1 MARAATGSP
10 DAGLDCCM
18 KLYTKTG
25 DDGTTGL
32 YGGTRTGKD
41 AIRVEAYGTVDEANA
56 ALGVARANLD
66 DVELDKLVAG
76 LQHALFEV
84 GADLATPGDAAQ
96 RAHLALI
103 GEADVSALEAA
114 IDRHDAELEPLRQ
127 FIVPAGHAGSA
138 ALHHA
143 RAVVRRAE
151 RAAVR
156 LAHEAGDV
164 NPAVLR
170 YLNRLSDLLFVLAR
184 LVNARHG
191 VSELR
196 LLVPRRQRAR

>member
-1 MARAATGSP
+1 
-10 DAGLDCCM
+10 M

-32 YGGTRTGKD
+32 YGGDRTRKD

-56 ALGVARANLD
+56 ALGVSRLYLD

-76 LQHALFEV
+76 LQHALFDV
-84 GADLATPGDAAQ
+84 GADLATPGNASQ
-96 RAHLALI
+96 RRTLALL
-103 GEADVSALEAA
+103 EDSDVAFLETA
-114 IDRHDAELEPLRQ
+114 IDRHDAELEPLRH
-127 FIVPAGHAGSA
+127 FIVPGGHAGSA
-138 ALHHA
+138 ALHQA

-151 RAAVR
+151 RAVVR
-156 LAHEAGDV
+156 LAFETDDV
-164 NPAVLR
+164 NPVVLR

-191 VSELR
+191 VSESR
-196 LLVPRRQRAR
+196 LLVQRRHRIR

>member
-1 MARAATGSP
+1 
-10 DAGLDCCM
+10 M

-32 YGGTRTGKD
+32 YGGTRTTKD
-41 AIRVEAYGTVDEANA
+41 AARVEAYGSVDEANA
-56 ALGVARANLD
+56 ALGLARAHLD

-76 LQHALFEV
+76 IQHALFDL
-84 GADLATPGDAAQ
+84 GADLATPGGAPQ
-96 RAHLALI
+96 RAHLALLDDRDV
-103 GEADVSALEAA
+103 ADLEAA

-127 FIVPAGHAGSA
+127 FIVPGGHVASA
-138 ALHHA
+138 ALHLA

-156 LAHEAGDV
+156 LAQAGDDV
-164 NPAVLR
+164 NPVVVR

-191 VSELR
+191 VSESR
-196 LLVPRRQRAR
+196 LLVRRRRRGAGDA